1 MHCVAGFGWRRAG
14 RLKLA
19 PRSIDKGHDE
29 SVYAS
34 MKRAKK
40 HHPLQPPKV
49 RNPVARSPLLGKGG
63 AHGKTTA
70 AKRRAAR
77 IALVKE
83 LRDPEPDA

>member
-1 MHCVAGFGWRRAG
+1 
-14 RLKLA
+14 
-19 PRSIDKGHDE
+19 
-29 SVYAS
+29 

-70 AKRRAAR
+70 AKRRAANV
-77 IALVKE
+77 ALAQDA
-83 LRDPEPDA
+83 RDPKAFE